1 MLGLKYR
8 LGKVLLLVACLW
20 GIWIYGA
27 RGARTYFAERAL
39 RSDDSVRVKRASDLL
54 PDNAEI
60 PHAIGLQ
67 LLLANEDSGDAI
79 GYLRRAAVTNPNS
92 AHYWLDLASAYQVAG
107 DAQGE
112 NTALQAAIHAEPNN
126 PDTLVEV
133 GMHELVSAD
142 PTHGFPEFRRALQS
156 GPRTAGI
163 ILPACWRAT
172 RDARLIL
179 SQVLPANPALQLEFL
194 RFLAERN
201 ETAAAAEAWEALLGA
216 NSSRFEPQL
225 GFFYPDYLVREHDPR
240 GFEQAWRRLAGTS
253 SSLMP
258 YLPSDNLIVNGGF
271 ELPILNAG
279 LDWRH
284 EAAPDVDVVIDGDS
298 REAHAGS
305 HSLYLSYNGNPVYDA
320 GWHELVP
327 VQPNIHYAFSAWV
340 KSENITSSSGPRL
353 AIVDAYSGANL
364 LLSGDVLD
372 SHDWY
377 QITGELRV
385 PSETE
390 MASVKFIRAPANTG
404 IRGKLW
410 IDDLKLLKK

>member
-1 MLGLKYR
+1 MQALKHR
-8 LGKVLLLVACLW
+8 LGKVVLLVACLW
-20 GIWIYGA
+20 GIWIYSA
-27 RGARTYFAERAL
+27 RVARTYFAEKAL

-54 PDNAEI
+54 PGNAEI

-67 LLLANEDSGDAI
+67 LLLANENSGDAI
-79 GYLRRAAVTNPNS
+79 AYLRRAAVTNPNS
-92 AHYWLDLASAYQVAG
+92 ARYWFDLASAYQVDG
-107 DAQGE
+107 NVQGE
-112 NTALQAAIHAEPNN
+112 TTALQAAINAEPND
-126 PDTLVEV
+126 PDTLVEA

-142 PTHGFPEFRRALQS
+142 PTHAFRMFRRALQS
-156 GPRTAGI
+156 GSRTASA

-172 RDARLIL
+172 GDARLIL

-201 ETAAAAEAWEALLGA
+201 ETKAAAEAWDVLLGA
-216 NSSRFEPQL
+216 KSSRFEPQL
-225 GFFYPDYLVREHDPR
+225 GFFYLDYLVREHDPR
-240 GFEQAWRRLAGTS
+240 GFERAWRRLAGTS

-271 ELPILNAG
+271 ELPMLNAG

-284 EAAPDVDVVIDGDS
+284 EAAPDVEVGIDS

-305 HSLYLSYNGNPVYDA
+305 HSLYLSYNGSPVYDA

-327 VQPNIHYAFSAWV
+327 VQPNTHYAFSAWV

-410 IDDLKLLKK
+410 VDDLKLLKK